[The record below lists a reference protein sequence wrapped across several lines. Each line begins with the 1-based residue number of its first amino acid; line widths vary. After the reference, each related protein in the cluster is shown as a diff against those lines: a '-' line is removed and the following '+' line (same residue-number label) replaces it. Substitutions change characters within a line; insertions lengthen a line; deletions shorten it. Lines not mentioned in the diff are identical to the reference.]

1 VLTVKAGVGDEPL
14 IIVGVVVAYLVALLM
29 SAPPSAGGDAA
40 ERSTGTAED
49 APEMG
54 APAPETAGEPVA

>member
-1 VLTVKAGVGDEPL
+1 
-14 IIVGVVVAYLVALLM
+14 VVVAYLVALLM